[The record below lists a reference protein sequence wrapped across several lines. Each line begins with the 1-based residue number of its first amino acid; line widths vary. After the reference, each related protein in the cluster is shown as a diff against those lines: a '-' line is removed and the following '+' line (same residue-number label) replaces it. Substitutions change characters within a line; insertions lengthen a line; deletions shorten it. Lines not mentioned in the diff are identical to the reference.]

1 MREERVKAGGN
12 GLVQVRAERRN
23 GFTRA
28 RRKRFLAV
36 LAATCNVRI
45 AVDAVGIAATTAY
58 YWRRDDPEFAAQWR
72 VAVTTAYERLETA
85 LLARAMGTDGAAA
98 GCDFGDPDAI
108 LPEAQIDAELA
119 LKLLNRHRATAE
131 GRDRPMR
138 PGRHIATE
146 EETNKALL
154 KQLAVLRRQIEKSGG
169 ALLMAPEA
177 PGLAAPEVPETIEHK
192 P

>member
-1 MREERVKAGGN
+1 MSEQEVRLGGHR
-12 GLVQVRAERRN
+12 LVQVRKARRG
-23 GFTRA
+23 GFTKV
-28 RRKRFLAV
+28 RRKRFLAI

-58 YWRRDDPEFAAQWR
+58 YWRRDDAAFAAQWR
-72 VAVTTAYERLETA
+72 AAIAAGYDRLEAA
-85 LLARAMGTDGAAA
+85 LLARALGTDGGAA
-98 GCDFGDPDAI
+98 GCDFGDPEAI
-108 LPEAQIDAELA
+108 IPEAQIDAELA

-169 ALLMAPEA
+169 ALLMAPDA
-177 PGLAAPEVPETIEHK
+177 PGLAAPVAPDTIEHK